1 MKKIIVFFS
10 LILFWLVFRP
20 APVLAQAP
28 VELKLFY
35 SEFCPHCQ
43 KEELFLSK
51 LVDKYPNLKITKYQI
66 DTDKNNQKL
75 FAITAARFGITQLGV
90 PLTVISDQVIQ
101 GYGDDSTTGVAI
113 EQAIKNQLSKATSE
127 KEKPE
132 LPSQISVPILGTLT
146 ISQLSLPIFTIII
159 AALDGFNPCAM
170 WTLLFLI
177 SLLLGMKDRRRMWI
191 LGTAFIVTSAFV
203 YFLFLSAWLN
213 FFLFVGYSTWVR
225 YLIGLVALG
234 AGGYYLYDYVKN
246 KDGGCRVTGNEKRQ
260 QVFNRIKEIAYRQQ
274 FWLALFGMILLAFA
288 VNMVELV
295 CSAGL
300 PAVYTQ
306 VLSYAK
312 LPSWQHY
319 LYLVFYILVFMLD
332 DLFVFFTAM
341 LTLKAAGLESK
352 YSRYSHLIGGILILL
367 IGILML
373 FKPEWLMF
381 G

>member
-341 LTLKAAGLESK
+341 LTLKAVGLESK

-367 IGILML
+367 
-373 FKPEWLMF
+373 
-381 G
+381 

>member
-1 MKKIIVFFS
+1 MKKLIIFFS
-10 LILFWLVFRP
+10 LIWFWFIVKP
-20 APVLAQAP
+20 MPVLAQKP

-35 SEFCPHCQ
+35 SQYCSHCK
-43 KEELFLSK
+43 KEELFLEK
-51 LVDKYPNLKITKYQI
+51 LIKKYPELLITKYQV
-66 DTDKNNQKL
+66 DTDKDNQKL
-75 FAITAARFGITQLGV
+75 FAITAQGLGITQLGV
-90 PLTVISDQVIQ
+90 PLTIIGDQYFQ
-101 GYGDDSTTGVAI
+101 GYGDDETSGAAI
-113 EQAIKNQLSKATSE
+113 EQAIKDQLNQKQLANKDQE
-127 KEKPE
+127 QPK
-132 LPSQISVPILGTLT
+132 QINVPILGTLA
-146 ISQLSLPIFTIII
+146 INQFSLPIFTTII

-191 LGTAFIVTSAFV
+191 LGTAFIVTSAV
-203 YFLFLSAWLN
+203 IYFLFLSAWLN

-225 YLIGLVALG
+225 YLIGVVALG
-234 AGGYYLYDYVKN
+234 AGGYYLYDYIKN
-246 KDGGCRVTGNEKRQ
+246 KDGNCRVTGSEKRQ
-260 QVFNRIKEIAYRQQ
+260 QVFNKLKEIASQQQ
-274 FWLALFGMILLAFA
+274 FCLALLGIILLAIA

-312 LPSWQHY
+312 LPGWQYYSY
-319 LYLVFYILVFMLD
+319 LILYILVFMLD

-341 LTLKAAGLESK
+341 ITLKAVGLEGK

>member
-312 LPSWQHY
+312 LPSWQYY

-341 LTLKAAGLESK
+341 LTLKAVGLESK

>member
-75 FAITAARFGITQLGV
+75 FAITAARFGISQLGV

-274 FWLALFGMILLAFA
+274 FWLALSGMILLAFA

-341 LTLKAAGLESK
+341 LTLKAVGLESK

-367 IGILML
+367 IGFLVL
-373 FKPEWLMF
+373 FKPEWLM
-381 G
+381 

>member
-225 YLIGLVALG
+225 YLIGLIALG

-341 LTLKAAGLESK
+341 LTLKAVGLESK